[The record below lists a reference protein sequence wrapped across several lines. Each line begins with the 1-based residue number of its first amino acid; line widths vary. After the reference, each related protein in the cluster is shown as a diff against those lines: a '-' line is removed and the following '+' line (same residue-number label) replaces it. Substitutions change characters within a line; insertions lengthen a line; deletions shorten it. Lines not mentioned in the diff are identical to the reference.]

1 MPRLSFGYP
10 LVSPLYAQEDEF
22 ALEFAAT
29 CYSVASRYLWSIRAQ
44 ASHVSREDIAQDAVL
59 LLWTEPERFATD
71 PIAVGAHLA
80 VQRVVTGYQG
90 SKCRRKGTL
99 DLQFA
104 ESVED
109 LSPPDRIEF
118 APTDRETDANRLSH
132 IVGTQDAVLAELVS
146 SDVSNAVSCEI
157 LGVSE
162 STLLRKKRALKNR
175 LFDEFFGSLAVPLA
189 VALAD

>member
-1 MPRLSFGYP
+1 
-10 LVSPLYAQEDEF
+10 
-22 ALEFAAT
+22 
-29 CYSVASRYLWSIRAQ
+29 
-44 ASHVSREDIAQDAVL
+44 
-59 LLWTEPERFATD
+59 
-71 PIAVGAHLA
+71 
-80 VQRVVTGYQG
+80 
-90 SKCRRKGTL
+90 L

-118 APTDRETDANRLSH
+118 APSDRETDASRLSH
-132 IVGTQDAVLAELVS
+132 VVGTQDAVLAELVS
-146 SDVSNAVSCEI
+146 SDVSNAVACEI